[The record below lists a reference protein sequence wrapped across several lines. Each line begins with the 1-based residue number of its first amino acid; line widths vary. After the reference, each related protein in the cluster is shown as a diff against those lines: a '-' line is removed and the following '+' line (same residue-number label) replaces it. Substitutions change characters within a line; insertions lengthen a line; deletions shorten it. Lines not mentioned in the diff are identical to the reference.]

1 MQYCFTL
8 CKQLRLG
15 RAVLLLVVFL
25 GMAFVAAGQEATI
38 LGTVTDPSGGVVP
51 NVNITITNVATGV
64 AKVFATNEAGQYVAP
79 NLPIGKYDVKA
90 EAQGFKAEESKGVA
104 INVNDR
110 VRVDF
115 QMKVGTKSEVVSV
128 EANAVAVQADSSE
141 MSSLISNTQMSE
153 LATNGRTLYSYV
165 QLSTGTSSLTP
176 DTQLPVPVGGNG
188 DISFNGN
195 RPTHNLYLLDGGE
208 NADRG
213 GSSSNSSVM
222 PSVDAI
228 AETQTLASNYSS
240 EYGLSSG
247 GTISSAIKSGTA
259 TIHASA
265 WEFFRNDDLD
275 ARNFFNP
282 APSPVSELRYNI
294 FGFNV
299 GGPVTFGHLY
309 NPDKK
314 KTFFFYNME
323 WRRIINGGSPINQ
336 TVPDPSA
343 YGGDFGSALPSN
355 FTLADKTT
363 VIPNSGLHV
372 PCLSQLSAAQI
383 AAFQGAGVTQFST
396 PATTGPYQDCA
407 VHNATGDTLA
417 DNPTFVAFPGNTIP
431 TALLNP
437 QAQALLTAGGKYGG
451 IFPKPTTTGDKFVL
465 PVSSPTDVKE
475 EIVRIDQNFTDKF
488 TVYGHFVA
496 EQIAQNY
503 ATSMWSGDNVPS
515 IGNTFGNPSYAGVVH
530 AAYII
535 SPTLVNEVAF
545 NYNGNRIHILPA
557 GLVAAPFTPGEY
569 FTNAINVDNR
579 IPQIQL
585 GGTTG
590 TEYTANWM
598 PWNNK
603 ADDYQLRDD
612 LSWTRGR
619 HQLKMGFSWA
629 LYKKIQ
635 DWFKNTEG
643 NYVFNG
649 QYTGND
655 FADFLLGYAQN
666 YSQDALKAAGHWD
679 NDSYAAY
686 FQDNW
691 RMNNR
696 LTLNLGLRWDG
707 IPHTF
712 EETNQMANFYPSLYD
727 TADAAHLAAGGNT
740 VLSTSPGLYTNQTL
754 GATFY
759 TNGMS
764 ICGQNGIPRGCVN
777 NAWQNW
783 QPRLGFAYD
792 LRGNGRTIIRGGYG
806 VMNERVQGNDV
817 YNNAGAPP
825 LAASVNFNNVL
836 FNNPAVNI
844 GTGAAASGS
853 IPVNNVTGLDQN
865 NYKSPRST
873 QFSLGVQ
880 QSLGG
885 KSVLS
890 VAYVGTQNRHQSFY
904 QQIDLAP
911 YGDLPT
917 LLGGANC
924 TALTTYCPVVG
935 APPVYNLDVP
945 YLGYHSLDMAHN
957 EANGEYN
964 SLQASIR
971 GQILKND
978 LTYQFGYTYSKADDI
993 WTSGSSG
1000 GDLGTISNPYAGWK
1014 YDWGPSPFDKPQAF
1028 FANFVYETPFFR
1040 HSDNKFERSMMGGWE
1055 VSGIVTASS
1064 GIPINIGLSGSPN
1077 VCSIVPN
1084 CSNRPNITGTA
1095 HNPHTVNEWFD
1106 TSVFST
1112 PTAGTW
1118 GDTAADSVRG
1128 PGRDNWNLSLF
1139 KNFSLSE
1146 SRGSNLQFRAEFF
1159 NVWNHTQFRGGSWT
1173 GGVGANLNGSQFG
1186 QITSAWDPRIIQLAL
1201 KLYF

>member
-64 AKVFATNEAGQYVAP
+64 AKAFATNDAGQYVAP

-90 EAQGFKAEESKGVA
+90 EAQGFKAEESKGVV

-110 VRVDF
+110 VRIDF

-228 AETQTLASNYSS
+228 AETQTLASNYSA

-247 GTISSAIKSGTA
+247 GTISSAIKSGTS

-265 WEFFRNDDLD
+265 WEFFRNDALD

-282 APSPVSELRYNI
+282 APQAVGEFRYNV

-309 NPDKK
+309 NPGKK

-323 WRRIINGGSPINQ
+323 WRRIISGGSGINQ
-336 TVPDPSA
+336 TVPDPST
-343 YGGDFGSALPSN
+343 YGGDFG
-355 FTLADKTT
+355 
-363 VIPNSGLHV
+363 
-372 PCLSQLSAAQI
+372 
-383 AAFQGAGVTQFST
+383 
-396 PATTGPYQDCA
+396 ATTINVPSASLVTAAILARNCP
-407 VHNATGDTLA
+407 GDTLPA
-417 DNPTFVAFPGNTIP
+417 GIVQGSPFPGNTIP
-431 TALLNP
+431 ACMLDPNS
-437 QAQALLTAGGKYGG
+437 QKLLTAGGKYGG
-451 IFPKPTTTGDKFVL
+451 IFPAPTTGEKFQL
-465 PVSSPTDVKE
+465 PVSSPTNVKE
-475 EIVRIDQNFTDKF
+475 EIVRIDQNFSDKF
-488 TVYGHFVA
+488 TLYGHFVA

-503 ATSMWSGDNVPS
+503 VTTMWSGDNVPS

-530 AAYII
+530 GAYII

-545 NYNGNRIHILPA
+545 NYNGNRIHILPT
-557 GLVAAPFTPGEY
+557 GLVTSPFSPTGY
-569 FTNAINVDNR
+569 FTNAVNVDNR
-579 IPQIQL
+579 IPSINL
-585 GGTTG
+585 GGGTG
-590 TEYTANWM
+590 TNYTANWT
-598 PWNNK
+598 PWNNM
-603 ADDYQLRDD
+603 ADDYQIRDD
-612 LSWTRGR
+612 ISWTRGR
-619 HQLKMGFSWA
+619 HQFKMGFSWA
-629 LYKKIQ
+629 LYKKVQ

-643 NYVFNG
+643 NYTFNNE
-649 QYTGND
+649 YTGND
-655 FADFLLGYAQN
+655 FADFLLGLAQN
-666 YSQDALKAAGHWD
+666 YTQDALKVAGHWD

-691 RMNNR
+691 RVNNR

-712 EETNQMANFYPSLYD
+712 EESNNMANFYPNLYNS
-727 TADAAHLAAGGNT
+727 ADAAILAADGNT
-740 VLSTSPGLYTNQTL
+740 VLSTSPGLYTNTSL
-754 GATFY
+754 PATFY

-777 NAWQNW
+777 DAWQNW

-792 LRGNGRTIIRGGYG
+792 LHGNGKTVIRGGYG

-825 LAASVNFNNVL
+825 LAASVNFNNVV
-836 FNNPAVNI
+836 FDNPAQPTA
-844 GTGAAASGS
+844 GGAAATGS
-853 IPVNNVTGLDQN
+853 IPVNNLTGLDEP

-890 VAYVGTQNRHQSFY
+890 VAYVGTQNRHQSYY
-904 QQIDLAP
+904 QEVDLVP
-911 YGDLPT
+911 YGDLSA
-917 LLGGANC
+917 LQVGAVC
-924 TALTTYCPVVG
+924 TAVTTYCPVVNG
-935 APPVYNLDVP
+935 TQKPIYNLDVAYP
-945 YLGYHSLDMAHN
+945 GYHSIRLSRN

-964 SLQASIR
+964 SIQASVR

-978 LTYQFGYTYSKADDI
+978 LTYQFGYTYSKAYDI
-993 WTSGSSG
+993 WTNGSSG

-1014 YDWGPSPFDKPQAF
+1014 YDWGPSPFDKPQAL
-1028 FANFVYETPFFR
+1028 FANFVYQTPFFR
-1040 HSDNKFERSMMGGWE
+1040 HTDNKFEKTMLGGWE

-1064 GIPINIGLSGSPN
+1064 GIPINIGLSGNAGN
-1077 VCSIVPN
+1077 VCTIVPN
-1084 CSNRPNITGTA
+1084 CSARPDVSGTA
-1095 HNPHTVNEWFD
+1095 HNPHTVSEWFD
-1106 TSVFST
+1106 TSIYSV
-1112 PTAGTW
+1112 PGNGQW
-1118 GDTAADSVRG
+1118 GNVTADSVRG
-1128 PGRDNWNLSLF
+1128 PGRDNWNMSLF
-1139 KNFSLSE
+1139 KNFMLSE